1 MTQAVD
7 RWAEQARYDLD
18 TARAMLESERYLYV
32 LFCCQQ
38 TVEKALKAHIVKRTG
53 EFPPRVHNLLRL
65 AEAARVS
72 LAPGRKQFLG
82 DLSGYY
88 IQTRYPE
95 EIESIGADVTP
106 EIAEEALRK
115 TGEVSEWLFS
125 MLK

>member
-1 MTQAVD
+1 MRTEDKWATQA
-7 RWAEQARYDLD
+7 QYDLE
-18 TARAMLESERYLYV
+18 TADAMFASGRHLYV

-38 TVEKALKAHIVKRTG
+38 AVEKALKALIVKRTG

-65 AEAARVS
+65 AETAKIS
-72 LAPGRKQFLG
+72 LEPDHRQFLG

-95 EIESIGADVTP
+95 EIEYCGTDVTP
-106 EIAEEALRK
+106 EISEEALRK
-115 TGEVSEWLFS
+115 TREAIEWLFS